1 MYVETKQF
9 SKVEFKQN
17 TISGSRVVY
26 IFVYIT
32 KSVFYLISNQIFLY
46 INQMLIT
53 DEKLKFEVQIEGV
66 FIHIMN

>member
-1 MYVETKQF
+1 MYVEIKQF

-32 KSVFYLISNQIFLY
+32 KSVFYLMSNQFFLY

-53 DEKLKFEVQIEGV
+53 DEKQKLEVQIEGV